1 MAEPIDWDVVA
12 QRIALQSGYDPTLV
26 EGITLDDLEDRLG
39 QTVEEIKTKATEIV
53 ENPDITY
60 SGVNLMTDEQ
70 IEEMNAGVETPEQ
83 ICINA
88 GGTWDGTSCQMPDLL
103 EEETSEGDKLSVLN
117 NQKSAFLAALRASGM
132 SADMI
137 DELWT
142 WALAEFQSDSTFTAD
157 RALLEMYDQPAF
169 KLRFPAIGQM
179 EGAPT
184 PGEYIQYER
193 AIRQEFKKFG
203 AGYPSANVIT
213 SLLIANVSTTEVT
226 ERLSEAERVLYSV
239 PAEVRD
245 TFNDWWGEEGAKEIT
260 MSLFLDPNQDWSNLQ
275 DKINTAEVGAWGK
288 MVAGLDA
295 GWDRDMAN
303 AVADLGLSQAQTWNS
318 FASLKDKE
326 LLFAENIGEDRNLRY
341 ETEGVEA
348 EFGIGGSALTLQD
361 IIERR
366 KQRRISRFAGGGTSQ
381 SGAII
386 AGTTTGMGSANA

>member
-1 MAEPIDWDVVA
+1 MGGIQIDPKLAEALEGKSPEELQAMAE
-12 QRIALQSGYDPTLV
+12 GV
-26 EGITLDDLEDRLG
+26 EKARRLG
-39 QTVEEIKTKATEIV
+39 RHAVRSGTHEWEDGELVATSDKYSDIVFDETGTYVSGGGVISREKTVGETGPDSSG
-53 ENPDITY
+53 ENND
-60 SGVNLMTDEQ
+60 
-70 IEEMNAGVETPEQ
+70 
-83 ICINA
+83 
-88 GGTWDGTSCQMPDLL
+88 DLL

-203 AGYPSANVIT
+203 AGYPNANVIT

>member
-1 MAEPIDWDVVA
+1 MADPIDFDLIAKRVA
-12 QRIALQSGYDPTLV
+12 EYAGVNAEWLPGVDHKS
-26 EGITLDDLEDRLG
+26 LEARLK
-39 QTVEEIKTKATEIV
+39 E
-53 ENPDITY
+53 
-60 SGVNLMTDEQ
+60 SGVTES
-70 IEEMNAGVETPEQ
+70 V
-83 ICINA
+83 
-88 GGTWDGTSCQMPDLL
+88 SDLL
-103 EEETSEGDKLSVLN
+103 EEMTEAGLTFTGTNLQPDAVEDSGIINGGSGETNEDLLEQETSEGEKLSVLN

-142 WALAEFQSDSTFTAD
+142 WALEEFKNDQTFTAD
-157 RALLEMYDQPAF
+157 RALLGMYEQPAF

-213 SLLIANVSTTEVT
+213 ALLIANVSTTEVT

-260 MSLFLDPNQDWSNLQ
+260 MSLFLDPNQDWSSLQ
-275 DKINTAEVGAWGK
+275 DKIDTAEVGAWGK

-341 ETEGVEA
+341 ETEGVQA

>member
-1 MAEPIDWDVVA
+1 MGGIQIDPKLAEALEGKSPEELQAMAE
-12 QRIALQSGYDPTLV
+12 SV
-26 EGITLDDLEDRLG
+26 EKARRLG
-39 QTVEEIKTKATEIV
+39 RHAVRSGTHEWEDGELVATSDKYSDIVFDETGTYVSGGGVISREKTVGETGPDSSG
-53 ENPDITY
+53 ENND
-60 SGVNLMTDEQ
+60 
-70 IEEMNAGVETPEQ
+70 
-83 ICINA
+83 
-88 GGTWDGTSCQMPDLL
+88 DLL

-203 AGYPSANVIT
+203 AGYPNANVIT

>member
-1 MAEPIDWDVVA
+1 MADPIDFDLIAKRVA
-12 QRIALQSGYDPTLV
+12 EYAGVNAEWLPGVDHKS
-26 EGITLDDLEDRLG
+26 LEARLK
-39 QTVEEIKTKATEIV
+39 E
-53 ENPDITY
+53 
-60 SGVNLMTDEQ
+60 SGVTES
-70 IEEMNAGVETPEQ
+70 V
-83 ICINA
+83 
-88 GGTWDGTSCQMPDLL
+88 SDLL
-103 EEETSEGDKLSVLN
+103 EEMTEAGLTFTGTNLQPDAVEDSGIINGGSGETNEDLLEQETSEGEKLSVLN

-142 WALAEFQSDSTFTAD
+142 WALEEFKNDPTFTAD
-157 RALLEMYDQPAF
+157 RALLGMYEQPAF

-213 SLLIANVSTTEVT
+213 ALLIANVSTTEVT

-260 MSLFLDPNQDWSNLQ
+260 MSLFLDPNQDWSSLQ
-275 DKINTAEVGAWGK
+275 DKIDTAEVGAWGK

-341 ETEGVEA
+341 ETEGVQA

>member
-1 MAEPIDWDVVA
+1 MTFMEHLGALETKEAQDKALADIQAKAEA
-12 QRIALQSGYDPTLV
+12 LV
-26 EGITLDDLEDRLG
+26 EEAGATVGKSDDPDATHFWDQGVLTKIERG
-39 QTVEEIKTKATEIV
+39 EETAE
-53 ENPDITY
+53 
-60 SGVNLMTDEQ
+60 L
-70 IEEMNAGVETPEQ
+70 TPEQ
-83 ICINA
+83 N
-88 GGTWDGTSCQMPDLL
+88 LL
-103 EEETSEGDKLSVLN
+103 EEETSAGEKLSVLN

-142 WALAEFQSDSTFTAD
+142 WALEEFKNDPTFTAD
-157 RALLEMYDQPAF
+157 RALLEMYEQPAF

-213 SLLIANVSTTEVT
+213 ALLIANVSTTEVT

-275 DKINTAEVGAWGK
+275 DKIDTAEVGAWGK

-326 LLFAENIGEDRNLRY
+326 LLFAENIGEDRDLRY
-341 ETEGVEA
+341 ETEGVQA
-348 EFGIGGSALTLQD
+348 EFGIGESALTLQD

>member
-1 MAEPIDWDVVA
+1 MGGIQIDPKLAEALEGKSPEELQAMAE
-12 QRIALQSGYDPTLV
+12 GV
-26 EGITLDDLEDRLG
+26 EKARRLG
-39 QTVEEIKTKATEIV
+39 RHAVRSGTHEWEDGELVATSDKYSDIVFDETGTYVSGGGVISREKTVGETGSDSSG
-53 ENPDITY
+53 ENND
-60 SGVNLMTDEQ
+60 
-70 IEEMNAGVETPEQ
+70 
-83 ICINA
+83 
-88 GGTWDGTSCQMPDLL
+88 DLL
-103 EEETSEGDKLSVLN
+103 EEETSKGDKLSVLN

-203 AGYPSANVIT
+203 AGYPNANVIT

>member
-1 MAEPIDWDVVA
+1 MADPIDFDLIAKRVA
-12 QRIALQSGYDPTLV
+12 EYAGVNAEWLPGVDHKS
-26 EGITLDDLEDRLG
+26 LEARLK
-39 QTVEEIKTKATEIV
+39 E
-53 ENPDITY
+53 
-60 SGVNLMTDEQ
+60 SGVTES
-70 IEEMNAGVETPEQ
+70 V
-83 ICINA
+83 
-88 GGTWDGTSCQMPDLL
+88 SDLL
-103 EEETSEGDKLSVLN
+103 EEMTEAGLTFTGTNLQPDAVEDSGIINGGSGETNEDLLEQETSEGEKLSVLN

-142 WALAEFQSDSTFTAD
+142 WALEEFKNDPTFTAD
-157 RALLEMYDQPAF
+157 RALLGMYDQPAF

-213 SLLIANVSTTEVT
+213 ALLIANVSTTEVT

-260 MSLFLDPNQDWSNLQ
+260 MSLFLDPNQDWSSLQ
-275 DKINTAEVGAWGK
+275 DKIDTAEVGAWGK

-341 ETEGVEA
+341 ETEGVQA

>member
-1 MAEPIDWDVVA
+1 MGGIQIDPKLAEALEGKSPEELQAMAE
-12 QRIALQSGYDPTLV
+12 GV
-26 EGITLDDLEDRLG
+26 EKARRLG
-39 QTVEEIKTKATEIV
+39 RHAVRSGTHEWEDGELVATSDKYSDIVFDETGTYVSGGGVISREKTVGETGPDSSG
-53 ENPDITY
+53 ENND
-60 SGVNLMTDEQ
+60 
-70 IEEMNAGVETPEQ
+70 
-83 ICINA
+83 
-88 GGTWDGTSCQMPDLL
+88 DLL

>member
-1 MAEPIDWDVVA
+1 MGGINIDPALTEALEGKSPEELQAMAE
-12 QRIALQSGYDPTLV
+12 
-26 EGITLDDLEDRLG
+26 
-39 QTVEEIKTKATEIV
+39 
-53 ENPDITY
+53 
-60 SGVNLMTDEQ
+60 
-70 IEEMNAGVETPEQ
+70 GVEKAQ
-83 ICINA
+83 ILGHQAVTSGTHEWEDGKLVATSDKYSDIVFDETGTYVS
-88 GGTWDGTSCQMPDLL
+88 GGGVIAREETGPDSSGKNNDDLL
-103 EEETSEGDKLSVLN
+103 EEEISEGEKLSVLN

-142 WALAEFQSDSTFTAD
+142 WALAEFQSDPTFTAD
-157 RALLEMYDQPAF
+157 RALLGMYDQPAF

-213 SLLIANVSTTEVT
+213 SLLIANVSTLEVT

-326 LLFAENIGEDRNLRY
+326 LLFAENIGEDRDLRY

>member
-1 MAEPIDWDVVA
+1 MADPIDFDLIAKRVA
-12 QRIALQSGYDPTLV
+12 EYAGVNAEWLPGVDHKS
-26 EGITLDDLEDRLG
+26 LEARLK
-39 QTVEEIKTKATEIV
+39 E
-53 ENPDITY
+53 
-60 SGVNLMTDEQ
+60 SGVTES
-70 IEEMNAGVETPEQ
+70 V
-83 ICINA
+83 
-88 GGTWDGTSCQMPDLL
+88 SDLL
-103 EEETSEGDKLSVLN
+103 EEMTEAGLTFTGTNLQPDAVEDSGIINGGSGETNEDLLEQETSEGEKLSVLN

-142 WALAEFQSDSTFTAD
+142 WALEEFKNDPTFTAD
-157 RALLEMYDQPAF
+157 RALLGMYEQPAF

-184 PGEYIQYER
+184 PGEYIQNER

-213 SLLIANVSTTEVT
+213 ALLIANVSTTEVT

-260 MSLFLDPNQDWSNLQ
+260 MSLFLDPNQDWSSLQ
-275 DKINTAEVGAWGK
+275 DKIDTAEVGAWGK

-341 ETEGVEA
+341 ETEGVQA

>member
-1 MAEPIDWDVVA
+1 MGGIQIDPKLAEALEGKSPEELQAMAE
-12 QRIALQSGYDPTLV
+12 GV
-26 EGITLDDLEDRLG
+26 EKARRLG
-39 QTVEEIKTKATEIV
+39 RHAVRSGTHEWEDGELVATSDKYSDIVFDETGTYVSGGGVISREKTVGETGSDSSG
-53 ENPDITY
+53 ENND
-60 SGVNLMTDEQ
+60 
-70 IEEMNAGVETPEQ
+70 
-83 ICINA
+83 
-88 GGTWDGTSCQMPDLL
+88 DLL
-103 EEETSEGDKLSVLN
+103 EEETSKGDKLSVLN

>member
-1 MAEPIDWDVVA
+1 MADPIDFDIIAKRVA
-12 QRIALQSGYDPTLV
+12 EYAGVNAEWLPGVDQLT
-26 EGITLDDLEDRLG
+26 LEDRLK
-39 QTVEEIKTKATEIV
+39 E
-53 ENPDITY
+53 
-60 SGVNLMTDEQ
+60 SGVTDSVSE
-70 IEEMNAGVETPEQ
+70 
-83 ICINA
+83 
-88 GGTWDGTSCQMPDLL
+88 LL
-103 EEETSEGDKLSVLN
+103 EEMTEAGLKYTGTNLQPDAVEDSLIINGGLGETNKGLLTQETSEGDKLSVLN

-203 AGYPSANVIT
+203 AGHPSANVIT
-213 SLLIANVSTTEVT
+213 SLLIANVSTLEVT

-303 AVADLGLSQAQTWNS
+303 AVADLGLSQAQTWIS

-326 LLFAENIGEDRNLRY
+326 LLFAENIGEDRDLRY

-361 IIERR
+361 VIERR

>member
-1 MAEPIDWDVVA
+1 MGGIQIDPKLAEALEGKSPEELQAMAE
-12 QRIALQSGYDPTLV
+12 GV
-26 EGITLDDLEDRLG
+26 EKARRLG
-39 QTVEEIKTKATEIV
+39 RHAVRSGTHEWEDGELVATSDKYSDIVFDETGTYVSGGGVISREKTVGETGPDSLG
-53 ENPDITY
+53 ENND
-60 SGVNLMTDEQ
+60 
-70 IEEMNAGVETPEQ
+70 
-83 ICINA
+83 
-88 GGTWDGTSCQMPDLL
+88 DLL

>member
-1 MAEPIDWDVVA
+1 MADPIDFDLIAKRVA
-12 QRIALQSGYDPTLV
+12 EYAGVNAEWLPGVDHKS
-26 EGITLDDLEDRLG
+26 LEARLK
-39 QTVEEIKTKATEIV
+39 E
-53 ENPDITY
+53 
-60 SGVNLMTDEQ
+60 SGVTES
-70 IEEMNAGVETPEQ
+70 V
-83 ICINA
+83 
-88 GGTWDGTSCQMPDLL
+88 SDLL
-103 EEETSEGDKLSVLN
+103 EEMTEAGLTFTGTNLQPDAVEDSGIINGGSGETNEDLLEQETSEGEKLSVLN

-142 WALAEFQSDSTFTAD
+142 WALEEFKNDPTFTAD
-157 RALLEMYDQPAF
+157 RALLGMYEQPAF
-169 KLRFPAIGQM
+169 KLRFPAIGQL

-213 SLLIANVSTTEVT
+213 ALLIANVSTTEVT

-260 MSLFLDPNQDWSNLQ
+260 MSLFLDPNQDWSSLQ
-275 DKINTAEVGAWGK
+275 DKIDTAEVGAWGK

-341 ETEGVEA
+341 ETEGVQA

>member
-1 MAEPIDWDVVA
+1 MADPIDFDLIAKRVA
-12 QRIALQSGYDPTLV
+12 EYAGVNAEWISGVDHTN
-26 EGITLDDLEDRLG
+26 LEDRLK
-39 QTVEEIKTKATEIV
+39 E
-53 ENPDITY
+53 
-60 SGVNLMTDEQ
+60 SGVTES
-70 IEEMNAGVETPEQ
+70 A
-83 ICINA
+83 
-88 GGTWDGTSCQMPDLL
+88 SDLL
-103 EEETSEGDKLSVLN
+103 EEMTEAGLTFTGTNLQPDVVEDNSGIINGGSGENNDDLLEQETSASEKLSVLN

-142 WALAEFQSDSTFTAD
+142 WALAEFKNDPTFTAD
-157 RALLEMYDQPAF
+157 RALLGMYDQPAF

-213 SLLIANVSTTEVT
+213 SLLLANVSTTEVT

-245 TFNDWWGEEGAKEIT
+245 TFNDWWGEEGAKEVT
-260 MSLFLDPNQDWSNLQ
+260 MSLFLDPNQDWSSLQ
-275 DKINTAEVGAWGK
+275 DKIDTAEVGAWGK

-326 LLFAENIGEDRNLRY
+326 LLFAENIGEDIDLRY
-341 ETEGVEA
+341 ETEGVQA

-366 KQRRISRFAGGGTSQ
+366 KQRRISRFAGGGTGQ

>member
-1 MAEPIDWDVVA
+1 MADPIDFDLIAKRVA
-12 QRIALQSGYDPTLV
+12 EYAGVNAEWLPGVDHKS
-26 EGITLDDLEDRLG
+26 LEARLK
-39 QTVEEIKTKATEIV
+39 E
-53 ENPDITY
+53 
-60 SGVNLMTDEQ
+60 SGVTES
-70 IEEMNAGVETPEQ
+70 V
-83 ICINA
+83 
-88 GGTWDGTSCQMPDLL
+88 SDLL
-103 EEETSEGDKLSVLN
+103 EEMTEAGLTFTGTNLQPDAVEDSGIINGGSGETNEDLLEQETSEGEKLSVLN

-142 WALAEFQSDSTFTAD
+142 WALEEFKNDPTFTAD
-157 RALLEMYDQPAF
+157 RALLGMYEQPAF

-213 SLLIANVSTTEVT
+213 ALLIANVSTTEVT

-260 MSLFLDPNQDWSNLQ
+260 MSLFLDPNQDWSSLQ
-275 DKINTAEVGAWGK
+275 DKIDTAEVGAWGK

-326 LLFAENIGEDRNLRY
+326 LLFAENIGEDRDLRY